1 MYWILFRSPFESL
14 TNKGWHV
21 WIAFFFQGVKRN
33 GKSHAN
39 NSKKIMQQ
47 KHVSLYAFSYSLG
60 EYDRPP
66 KSIRTSKSLKKTL

>member
-1 MYWILFRSPFESL
+1 M
-14 TNKGWHV
+14 
-21 WIAFFFQGVKRN
+21 

-47 KHVSLYAFSYSLG
+47 KHVSLYAFSHSLG

-66 KSIRTSKSLKKTL
+66 KSIKTSKSLKKTLKGCKGKDFFFS